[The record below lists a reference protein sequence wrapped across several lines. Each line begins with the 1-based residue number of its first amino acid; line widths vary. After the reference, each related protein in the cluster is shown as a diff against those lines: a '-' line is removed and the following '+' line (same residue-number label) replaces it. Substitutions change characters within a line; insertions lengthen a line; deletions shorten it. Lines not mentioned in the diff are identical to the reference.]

1 MARRVVIRAALSK
14 INPKHIREWLGCIY
28 EPCCNLHMFDRYLQL
43 ENECAGEYE
52 RVFRD
57 YINIV
62 SEDVVNQDY
71 DNIRLHTLYIL
82 KNCDIPEEVNLV
94 KLVDKVVELYVR
106 YHDVEHLSNIWYI
119 SLPTFHRIK
128 EELSEMM
135 SVDHRSSTS
144 KHVEVSVFFLCEAY
158 YIEDIIC
165 FA

>member
-106 YHDVEHLSNIWYI
+106 YHDVDHLSNIWYI

-135 SVDHRSSTS
+135 PVDHRSSTS
-144 KHVEVSVFFLCEAY
+144 KHVEVSFFFYAKH
-158 YIEDIIC
+158 IISST
-165 FA
+165 